1 MMIIQYHADMTDRS
15 TEMARWPADPPK
27 DVRPADLDEVDRR
40 ILSLLHGDARI
51 TNNALAEAVGIA
63 PSTCHGRVR
72 RLVDL
77 GVIRGFYTDIDP
89 VAVGSPLQAMV
100 SVTLQSSARGKI
112 RSFIQQIRRR
122 RQVMDVYFLAGADDF
137 ILHVAARDTEDLR
150 SFVVENLNADTD
162 VAGTQTSLIFE
173 HLRGAAPI

>member
-1 MMIIQYHADMTDRS
+1 MIIQYDACMTDRS
-15 TEMARWPADPPK
+15 TETARRPADPPK

-89 VAVGSPLQAMV
+89 VAVGSPLQAMI

>member
-1 MMIIQYHADMTDRS
+1 MIIQYDACMTDRS
-15 TEMARWPADPPK
+15 TETARRPADPPK

-40 ILSLLHGDARI
+40 ILSLLHDDARI

-89 VAVGSPLQAMV
+89 VAVGSPLQAMI
-100 SVTLQSSARGKI
+100 SVTLQSSARGNI

-173 HLRGAAPI
+173 HLRGAAPL

>member
-1 MMIIQYHADMTDRS
+1 MIIQYDAYMTDRS
-15 TEMARWPADPPK
+15 TETARRPADPPK

-89 VAVGSPLQAMV
+89 VAVGSPLQAMI